1 MPARGAWLLLNH
13 YKAVL
18 SHGMATLKWV
28 LIVAAVAYCSLLGLL
43 YVAQRSLMYFPETV
57 RTAPAAVGFAQAKE
71 ALLDSADGAR
81 VVVWDVSPREGKPVI
96 LYLHGNGGALRHRIS
111 KFQSLT
117 ADGTGLVALSYRGFS
132 GSTGSPSEEGIF
144 ADAQQAYAYAK
155 ERYPAAKLAIWG
167 KSLGTGVAVALASEK
182 KVDALILEAPFTSTV
197 DIAAAAYPIFPVRLL
212 MKDQFRSDERIAKVT
227 APLLILHGA
236 LDHVVAIS
244 YGEKLFS
251 LAREPK
257 KFVRFPRGAHE
268 DLSDFGAVDAA
279 REFLNTTLR

>member
-1 MPARGAWLLLNH
+1 M
-13 YKAVL
+13 
-18 SHGMATLKWV
+18 
-28 LIVAAVAYCSLLGLL
+28 
-43 YVAQRSLMYFPETV
+43 
-57 RTAPAAVGFAQAKE
+57 
-71 ALLDSADGAR
+71 
-81 VVVWDVSPREGKPVI
+81 
-96 LYLHGNGGALRHRIS
+96 
-111 KFQSLT
+111 
-117 ADGTGLVALSYRGFS
+117 
-132 GSTGSPSEEGIF
+132 
-144 ADAQQAYAYAK
+144 
-155 ERYPAAKLAIWG
+155 
-167 KSLGTGVAVALASEK
+167 
-182 KVDALILEAPFTSTV
+182 

>member
-1 MPARGAWLLLNH
+1 
-13 YKAVL
+13 
-18 SHGMATLKWV
+18 MATLKWI

-57 RTAPAAVGFAQAKE
+57 RTAPAAVSFAQAKE
-71 ALLDSADGAR
+71 VLLDSVDGAR
-81 VVVWDVSPREGKPVI
+81 VVVWDVPPREGKPVI
-96 LYLHGNGGALRHRIS
+96 LYLHGNGGALRHRVP

-117 ADGTGLVALSYRGFS
+117 RDGTGLVALSYRGFS

-144 ADAQQAYAYAK
+144 ADARQAYAYAK
-155 ERYPAAKLAIWG
+155 ERYPAAKLAVWG
-167 KSLGTGVAVALASEK
+167 ESLGTGVAVALASEEK
-182 KVDALILEAPFTSTV
+182 TDALILESPFTSTV
-197 DIAAAAYPIFPVRLL
+197 DIAAAMYPIFPVRLL
-212 MKDQFRSDERIAKVT
+212 MKDQFRSDERIGKVT

-236 LDHVVAIS
+236 LDRVVAIA

-279 REFLNTTLR
+279 REFLNTTLVK